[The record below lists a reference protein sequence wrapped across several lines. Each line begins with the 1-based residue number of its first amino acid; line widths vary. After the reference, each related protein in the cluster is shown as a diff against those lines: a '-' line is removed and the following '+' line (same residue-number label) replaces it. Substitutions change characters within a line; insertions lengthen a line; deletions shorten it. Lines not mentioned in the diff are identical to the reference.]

1 MTGFLPDH
9 SGAEVRP
16 SPNFGTRRG
25 AERPDAVVLHYTGM
39 PTGQAAEDWLCNP
52 ASDVSAHYVV
62 HEDGR
67 IVQLVREADR
77 AWHAGRSLWNG
88 ADDLNSRSVGI
99 EIVNEGHGADLALG
113 TPAFPG
119 EQIAAVI
126 ALLSGILQRHG
137 IPASRVLAHSDIAPG
152 RKIDPGERFPWRTL
166 GEAGVAMHVEP
177 SVPEDGDGILE
188 PGEAGPSVLAF
199 QTALR
204 AAGYGLELS
213 GVFDDRTAAVTA
225 AFQRR
230 HRPAHVDGIAD
241 RSTQAT
247 LQNLLERLG

>member
-1 MTGFLPDH
+1 MTGFVPDH
-9 SGAEVRP
+9 AGAEIRP
-16 SPNFGTRRG
+16 SPNFGARRG
-25 AERPDAVVLHYTGM
+25 VEQPDAVVLHYTGM

-52 ASDVSAHYVV
+52 ASEVSAHYVV

-77 AWHAGRSLWNG
+77 AWHAGRSLWHG
-88 ADDLNSRSVGI
+88 EGDLNSRSVGI

-113 TPAFPG
+113 TPAFPP

-126 ALLSGILQRHG
+126 ALVSGILERHG

-152 RKIDPGERFPWRTL
+152 RKVDPGEMFPWGAL
-166 GEAGVAMHVEP
+166 AEAGVALHVEAIR
-177 SVPEDGDGILE
+177 PEDGDGVLE
-188 PGEAGPSVLAF
+188 RGEAGPAVLAF
-199 QTALR
+199 QEALR

-213 GVFDDRTAAVTA
+213 GIFDDRTAAVTA

-230 HRPAHVDGIAD
+230 HRPARVDGIAD

-247 LQNLLERLG
+247 LQKLLERLG